1 MSYASFVKCID
12 WRDIF
17 RTGNPPTQSTKY
29 MCERYLI
36 GKYLNSF
43 LTSVSSFFS
52 TGRLSR
58 MMSTF
63 PILLPLFHLNNY
75 QGGNNLLFVIPLLF
89 LTYQERQQSRKD
101 KQLSKS
107 KISFNPHWFR
117 RQAIR
122 RPPWTIRYGT
132 LDTRNK
138 ILRSHSFASQ
148 RPWIR
153 DRICST
159 CKSADLPLLF
169 AFIFVQPSAQPCT
182 AFLCK
187 PRMQQEYSKL
197 LKIKRASRSQQIV
210 SERLETAS
218 IRVIIY

>member
-1 MSYASFVKCID
+1 MLLLWNASTDGIFSTQASSY
-12 WRDIF
+12 
-17 RTGNPPTQSTKY
+17 TKY
-29 MCERYLI
+29 EVHAWKVSDREILELI
-36 GKYLNSF
+36 FDFCIFLLFYGKIIAHNAHLPYIAAAFSF
-43 LTSVSSFFS
+43 EWLS
-52 TGRLSR
+52 GRLLNL
-58 MMSTF
+58 F
-63 PILLPLFHLNNY
+63 LVILS
-75 QGGNNLLFVIPLLF
+75 LL
-89 LTYQERQQSRKD
+89 LTYQERQRSRKN

-117 RQAIR
+117 WQAIR

-132 LDTRNK
+132 LDTQNK
-138 ILRSHSFASQ
+138 VLRSHSFASQ

-197 LKIKRASRSQQIV
+197 LKIKRASCSQQIV